1 MTAWHIAAMAAG
13 CLLFSLVLGI
23 LVGRAIAVTDRRDAA
38 ADEHADWLGAD
49 AGGSFHGRGL

>member
-23 LVGRAIAVTDRRDAA
+23 LVGRAIAAAFTQDAA
-38 ADEHADWLGAD
+38 W
-49 AGGSFHGRGL
+49 AGPVPSRSPVGMGGQEF